1 MMTRCSDTMDLFG
14 DLMIPNNLDNLCY
27 SVMPDLV
34 SGMAI
39 CLTGYFACARGSI
52 KRVEA
57 MQARLKKLNIHV
69 TEGWRNDIDVL
80 VVGDRA
86 TIVSLKIK
94 NAIKLGIPIVKEC
107 DLLEDIGFYR

>member
-27 SVMPDLV
+27 SAIPELV
-34 SGMAI
+34 SEMTV
-39 CLTGYFACARGSI
+39 CLTGHFACARGNI

-57 MQARLKKLNIHV
+57 MQFRLKKLNVFV
-69 TEGWRNDIDVL
+69 TEGWRNDIDLL

-94 NAIKLGIPIVKEC
+94 NAIKLGIPIVKES
-107 DLLEDIGFYR
+107 DLLENIGFSR

>member
-1 MMTRCSDTMDLFG
+1 MITKCSDTLDLFG
-14 DLMIPNNLDNLCY
+14 ELIIPEKLSDLCY
-27 SVMPDLV
+27 CSVPDLV
-34 SGMAI
+34 PDMTI
-39 CLTGYFACARGSI
+39 CLTGYFACARGNI

-57 MQARLKKLNIHV
+57 MQFRLKKLNVFV
-69 TEGWRNDIDVL
+69 TEGWRNDIDML

-107 DLLEDIGFYR
+107 DLLENIGFGK